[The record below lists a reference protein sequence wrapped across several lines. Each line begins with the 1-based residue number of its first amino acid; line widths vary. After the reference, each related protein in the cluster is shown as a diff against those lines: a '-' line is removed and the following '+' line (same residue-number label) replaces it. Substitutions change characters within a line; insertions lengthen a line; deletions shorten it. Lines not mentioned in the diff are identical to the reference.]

1 MLFHATTLGSLTPM
15 TKKVE
20 KYPIS
25 DLVRQRRRD
34 LGMTQDDF
42 AKAVDRT
49 RFWVI
54 NLEKGESRQTGKPF
68 EVEPLMCVR
77 IADVLALDPV
87 QVLTAAKIPESEWP
101 NFSNI
106 VAKSDFV
113 RHIDITRLTIKQQ
126 DLITALVDELKE
138 RNIDAGLDKKGG
150 NA

>member
-1 MLFHATTLGSLTPM
+1 
-15 TKKVE
+15 
-20 KYPIS
+20 
-25 DLVRQRRRD
+25 
-34 LGMTQDDF
+34 MTQDDL

-87 QVLTAAKIPESEWP
+87 QVLTAAKIPENDWP

-126 DLITALVDELKE
+126 DLIAALVDELKE